1 MLRFSGGR
9 GSQET
14 YTVDWDVLTG
24 LGLGS
29 PRSGWLIFLYGES
42 SKNRDTMMNSDL
54 ECLFGSLLLISSVCQ
69 ILLKGVEIFQR
80 IK

>member
-1 MLRFSGGR
+1 M
-9 GSQET
+9 
-14 YTVDWDVLTG
+14 
-24 LGLGS
+24 
-29 PRSGWLIFLYGES
+29 
-42 SKNRDTMMNSDL
+42 NRDTMMNSDL